1 MNLFFKLL
9 NHNIYKIIEL
19 IILSS
24 LIPCLV
30 LFLKLHNLIIPI
42 LLIICLYCITI
53 YCLENKNLFLEL
65 KKVFNINLYILIKI
79 ILRWLFASIILY
91 LLTLY
96 FFNEKLFIIQNN
108 KPEILWKIMLLYPIF
123 SALPQ
128 EFIFCKFFFYRYKSL
143 FKNDNNLVICS
154 GIFFSIT
161 HLLFLN
167 FIAPIL
173 SLIGGLLFANTYK
186 KHRSLLLVSLE
197 HGLYGNTL
205 FFIGIGW
212 YFWGGS
218 VNYTL

>member
-1 MNLFFKLL
+1 MSLFLKLL
-9 NHNIYKIIEL
+9 NNNYFKIIE
-19 IILSS
+19 ITILSS
-24 LIPCLV
+24 LIPCIV

-53 YCLENKNLFLEL
+53 YCLENKNLLLEL
-65 KKVFNINLYILIKI
+65 KKTLNIDLYILFKI
-79 ILRWLFASIILY
+79 ILRWLFASFVLY
-91 LLTLY
+91 LLTMY
-96 FFNEKLFIIQNN
+96 FFNDKLFIIQNN
-108 KPEILWKIMLLYPIF
+108 RPEILWKIMLLYPIF

-143 FKNDNNLVICS
+143 FKSDKNLVIFS
-154 GIFFSIT
+154 GIFFAIT

-167 FIAPIL
+167 FIAPVL
-173 SLIGGLLFANTYK
+173 SLIGGLLFASTYNK
-186 KHRSLLLVSLE
+186 YRSLVLVSLE

-218 VNYTL
+218 VNY